1 MNSVSAQ
8 SFMDEAAR
16 LAIDG
21 MRRGEGG
28 PFGAVI
34 VRDNN
39 IIGRGWNQT
48 FKFTDP
54 SAHAEIQ
61 AIRNTCKSLNTLEL
75 AGAVM
80 YCTGEPCPMCMSA
93 IYWAM
98 LDGVYFANTKEQS
111 AQCGFDD
118 KELYKEL
125 GVSWKERALSMVHF
139 PNDAAMEAFRIWE
152 AKKTE
157 AIATGKTI

>member
-1 MNSVSAQ
+1 ME
-8 SFMDEAAR
+8 EAAQ
-16 LAIDG
+16 LAIEG
-21 MRRGEGG
+21 MKRGEGG

-34 VRDNN
+34 VKDGA
-39 IIGRGWNQT
+39 IVGRGRNQT
-48 FKFTDP
+48 FKLCDP
-54 SAHAEIQ
+54 TAHAEVQ
-61 AIRNTCKSLNTLEL
+61 AIRNACKELNVLEL

-118 KELYKEL
+118 AKLYQELKF
-125 GVSWKERALSMVHF
+125 SWKERALNMVHF
-139 PNDAAMEAFRIWE
+139 PNEMAVEAFKIWE
-152 AKKTE
+152 AKKAD
-157 AIATGKTI
+157 AIAAGGTI